1 MDAKE
6 QEDRH
11 GTHVM
16 GRETCCGCGLCA
28 AKCPAKAIIMQQSP
42 TGFWRPV
49 IDFSA
54 CLNCGLCLKTCE
66 ALHQKGERDVSAHDS
81 LQSECVAAWV
91 NEREQAMR
99 SSSGGI
105 LTALAKEVVR
115 HGGVV
120 SAAGFD
126 ADMVP
131 TRLLAETEREV
142 EAMAGSKYVQS
153 RTRAEDFCKIKELL
167 KAERLV
173 LFIGTPCQV
182 SAIKAYIGKDSPYL
196 LTADFLCHGT
206 PSPLLLQKYMAWR
219 QGQYRSRM
227 VDMGFRGKEVQGWYR
242 SSIDCRFEN
251 GRVLHT
257 RIDFDPFY
265 RFFGSLLSVN
275 NACFAC
281 RYASLT
287 RVADITAMDYWHAPQ
302 ELLRERRRL
311 GISLV
316 LAHTERGREIIHRLR
331 DEGTISTRPA
341 ELAGYYR
348 CQPAFC
354 RAPAMPARWDD
365 FMRDLPLADFPSLQR
380 QYLPKYPFAYILK
393 GMLKW
398 NMARLVR
405 LFRR

>member
-1 MDAKE
+1 MDAME
-6 QEDRH
+6 QRDRH
-11 GTHVM
+11 ETHVM

-28 AKCPAKAIIMQQSP
+28 AKCPAEAITMQQSS

-54 CLNCGLCLKTCE
+54 CLNCGMCLKTCE
-66 ALHQKGERDVSAHDS
+66 SLHQRGERDVSAHDS

-105 LTALAKEVVR
+105 LTALAREVVR
-115 HGGVV
+115 RGGVV

-142 EAMAGSKYVQS
+142 EAMAGSKYVQC

-206 PSPLLLQKYMAWR
+206 PSPLLLQKYMDWR
-219 QGQYRSRM
+219 QGQNRSRM
-227 VDMGFRGKEVQGWYR
+227 VDMGFRGKEVQGWLR
-242 SSIDCRFEN
+242 SSIDCHFAN

-265 RFFGSLLSVN
+265 GFFASLLSMN

-302 ELLRERRRL
+302 ELLRERGRL
-311 GISLV
+311 GMSLV
-316 LAHTERGREIIHRLR
+316 LAHTAAGREIIHRLR

-341 ELAGYYR
+341 DLAGYYR
-348 CQPAFC
+348 CQHAFIHPA
-354 RAPAMPARWDD
+354 AKPARWDE
-365 FMRDLPLADFPSLQR
+365 FMRELPHADFPSLR
-380 QYLPKYPFAYILK
+380 RKYLPKHSFLYILK
-393 GMLKW
+393 GWLKW
-398 NMARLVR
+398 NTARLVR
-405 LFRR
+405 WFNR